1 MLENINCCTI
11 FMTLELKALLRQCS
25 NWTHGHWLV
34 RSFLAQR
41 LFNPR
46 KTIGY
51 EYFSVASDRFRDSHK
66 NCHSEVLVAL
76 CLSVSKISF
85 IGATS
90 SSQRLRLLFHVGY
103 FSWISIPETKL
114 CHNKLFWRN
123 HFLKSCL
130 KSNMFLHLTNLPNSC
145 LKPHAFLHSVNV
157 VQLGTSDHT
166 LARSSCVTNSEPSG
180 GRVKFLVPGTC

>member
-1 MLENINCCTI
+1 MHPLHFNSVWRLQNFNYCTI
-11 FMTLELKALLRQCS
+11 FMTLELKALLRLCS

-66 NCHSEVLVAL
+66 ICHSEVLVAL

-90 SSQRLRLLFHVGY
+90 SSQRLHLLFLVGY
-103 FSWISIPETKL
+103 FLWISIPETKL

-130 KSNMFLHLTNLPNSC
+130 KKQHVLTLDQPS
-145 LKPHAFLHSVNV
+145 
-157 VQLGTSDHT
+157 QLVFETARVLTLGQCGTTWYIRPSPST
-166 LARSSCVTNSEPSG
+166 L
-180 GRVKFLVPGTC
+180 